1 MKSCTS
7 SVPGTC
13 GELFQGSLDGI
24 PCLVSCPVDRM
35 ARLRI
40 TEMPSGGVVCPPD
53 MSKTKRALELAL
65 DERQCRVK
73 SLLVERLN
81 ALPEGKGYASSTA
94 DILAAVS
101 GLAAL
106 SGEPFDPER
115 ATRTALAVEPTDSIA
130 WPGLALLAHR
140 DGRVMEFLGPP
151 PAMSVYILDWGGT
164 VDTGEFNRKDMK
176 DALSAMAPL
185 HREAFSLVK
194 AGVEQGDPGLV
205 GKGASLSAGAW
216 SVILEKPHL
225 EECFRLCARLDG
237 YGVCIAHS
245 GTLYGVLLPGGGKMA
260 EEEILRQ
267 AGEVL
272 SPGWEGRLQ
281 PVVCGGPR
289 VEERNDG

>member
-245 GTLYGVLLPGGGKMA
+245 GTLYGVLLPGGGRMA
-260 EEEILRQ
+260 EEEIVRQ
-267 AGEVL
+267 AGEAL

-281 PVVCGGPR
+281 SAVCGGPR
-289 VEERNDG
+289 VEERTDG

>member
-1 MKSCTS
+1 
-7 SVPGTC
+7 
-13 GELFQGSLDGI
+13 
-24 PCLVSCPVDRM
+24 M

-245 GTLYGVLLPGGGKMA
+245 GTLYGVLLPGGGRMA
-260 EEEILRQ
+260 EEEIVRQ

>member
-13 GELFQGSLDGI
+13 GELFQGSMDGI

-40 TEMPSGGVVCPPD
+40 TEMFSGGVVCPPD
-53 MSKTKRALELAL
+53 MNKTKRALELAL

-130 WPGLALLAHR
+130 WPGLALLGHR

-194 AGVEQGDPGLV
+194 AGVEQRDPGLV

-216 SVILEKPHL
+216 AVILEKPHL

-245 GTLYGVLLPGGGKMA
+245 GTLYGVLFPGGGRMA
-260 EEEILRQ
+260 EEEIVRQ

-281 PVVCGGPR
+281 SVVCGGPR